1 MLDRGCGSCG
11 RLADHLAPLPDP
23 HAFQPSA
30 LLDGAVD
37 LDAGAGGQRGVGEGG
52 EVDVGAEVH
61 VAGVRERG
69 YEAVAPDAAERRGG
83 DGVCGPVVE
92 DQGCAGRVWF

>member
-1 MLDRGCGSCG
+1 MVGGVCGTCG
-11 RLADHLAPLPDP
+11 PCGTCGLADHLAPLPDP

-37 LDAGAGGQRGVGEGG
+37 LDARAGGQRGVGERG

-61 VAGVRERG
+61 LARVRERG
-69 YEAVAPDAAERRGG
+69 YESVGADAAER
-83 DGVCGPVVE
+83 
-92 DQGCAGRVWF
+92 